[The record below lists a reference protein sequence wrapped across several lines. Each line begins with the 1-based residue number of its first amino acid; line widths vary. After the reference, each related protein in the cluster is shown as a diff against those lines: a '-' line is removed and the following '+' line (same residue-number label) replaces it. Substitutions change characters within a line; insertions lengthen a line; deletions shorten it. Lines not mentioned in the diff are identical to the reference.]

1 MMIFLELYIRFAM
14 VGLFAVG
21 GGLATLPFL
30 TSMGETT
37 GWFTSMDISNMVAI
51 SESTPGPIGINMATY
66 IGYQVGTNM
75 GGPGLGILGSIIAT
89 LGEVTPCII
98 IIMIVSKI
106 LTKFRDSK
114 YVEYAFYG
122 LRAASVGLIAAA
134 LLGVAKI
141 AFFNAEAMAASG
153 SFFMAIDYK
162 SVILSAVIFLLVT
175 KFKKLHPIA
184 LIALSAAVGIIFKM

>member
-66 IGYQVGTNM
+66 IGYQVGSGF
-75 GGPGLGILGSIIAT
+75 GGPGFGLLGSFIAT
-89 LGEVTPCII
+89 IGEVTPCII

-106 LTKFRDSK
+106 LVKFRDSK

-141 AFFNAEAMAASG
+141 AFFNAEAMAQSG
-153 SFFMAIDYK
+153 NFFMAIDYK
-162 SVILSAVIFLLVT
+162 SVILSAVIFFFIT

-184 LIALSAAVGIIFKM
+184 LIALSAVIGIVFKM

>member
-1 MMIFLELYIRFAM
+1 MMIFLELYIRFFM

-37 GWFTSMDISNMVAI
+37 GWFDAMDISNMVAI

-66 IGYQVGTNM
+66 IGFQVGSEM
-75 GGPGLGILGSIIAT
+75 GLPFGILGSIVAT
-89 LGEVTPCII
+89 LGEVTPCIAI
-98 IIMIVSKI
+98 IIMVSKM
-106 LTKFRDSK
+106 LMKFRNSK
-114 YVEYAFYG
+114 YVEYTFYG

-134 LLGVAKI
+134 WLGVAKI
-141 AFFNAEAMAASG
+141 AFWNAEALTQGENFLMAV
-153 SFFMAIDYK
+153 DYK
-162 SVILSAVIFLLVT
+162 SIILSAVIFFLAT

-184 LIALSAAVGIIFKM
+184 LIVLAAAVGVIFKM